1 MTQSI
6 FHNPSRQTREA
17 PLHGRVRVPIRP
29 GGHQA
34 RHAEDCRARDRS
46 GQRHHTVKLAPDRQR
61 RTRSSRHLAAFELP
75 NGERREWT
83 SRWARK
89 GLGMRNADE
98 PHRSG
103 VLSWRP
109 RTLSWWI
116 AILFTLGSARCSSS
130 VVPVPSRAGRQQS
143 GSAAGVGDYKPREAG
158 SRDSC
163 RRGSEER
170 GEVLVKRM
178 TGLEPATSSL
188 GSWRSTR

>member
-89 GLGMRNADE
+89 GLGMRNPDE

-103 VLSWRP
+103 VFSWRP

-116 AILFTLGSARCSSS
+116 AILFTLGSALTGALAGWEATKWFRRWSWRLQA
-130 VVPVPSRAGRQQS
+130 SRSRESRFMPKGQRGARRG
-143 GSAAGVGDYKPREAG
+143 PREADDG
-158 SRDSC
+158 
-163 RRGSEER
+163 
-170 GEVLVKRM
+170 
-178 TGLEPATSSL
+178 T
-188 GSWRSTR
+188 